1 MDDGVISGS
10 LVSYMSR
17 IRTKLQN
24 VSLHCMYS
32 LGRYCIAP
40 RMDYIAQHCYPTNA
54 LSALRRF
61 DVAALSFVATA
72 LGADPRQV
80 FDSNGIV
87 LQRLRLPARSGGGG
101 IRSCADL
108 SPAAFVGTAAQALP
122 HLVDLRDPTGN
133 ELHRW
138 HHLLASGCRLGR
150 ALETAWDGLRA
161 DLRTTLASHG
171 GAGSGDPANVHLVD
185 GPLSHEFV
193 SMGVLVDP
201 TISTPVLIPQL
212 QRALTSQRET
222 ARATALQRLAA
233 TLPITEALRVAA
245 LASICRA
252 TTRVFPLGAGF
263 RGGQLAFVSTSGG
276 KDLDREKIREEI
288 FAKEQER
295 KELQVREEIDAKEQE
310 LKEFIA
316 KFEAA
321 KDSDEKQFYSERI
334 DKLDSSLAKLQDT
347 LKGLRLAPPHQSEG
361 WKRREDLDRFAA
373 EIIELHGMCCALE
386 ENFDAEIGG
395 EVQHAGYGVLVQKP
409 SIAID
414 YDSVK
419 SKINAVITRK
429 EQRSVARHAI
439 DATESSKDVIV
450 VGDPGIGKTR
460 GSMFFAMQELL
471 AKNKTVMRVGFKESK
486 IILFK
491 PGAQG
496 KYEVWVRSDAST
508 WLGTDV
514 ANDPEA
520 FVLIDPPEKRPY
532 PDMAECRTIK
542 FASNNAEQHYPN
554 AQTAP
559 EETFD
564 TLKSKEDE
572 IMRRALLVGCAP
584 RVQAVASVH
593 ELARLALHTL
603 VVKKLK
609 CAQQVYHSSEFGHM
623 FERDVCTFV
632 LSVLPANWKPGS
644 ALDALEL
651 RRTVIKSDESPKS

>member
-1 MDDGVISGS
+1 MCRCFFASVHRTLSS
-10 LVSYMSR
+10 SSR
-17 IRTKLQN
+17 
-24 VSLHCMYS
+24 
-32 LGRYCIAP
+32 A
-40 RMDYIAQHCYPTNA
+40 
-54 LSALRRF
+54 
-61 DVAALSFVATA
+61 
-72 LGADPRQV
+72 
-80 FDSNGIV
+80 
-87 LQRLRLPARSGGGG
+87 PAR
-101 IRSCADL
+101 
-108 SPAAFVGTAAQALP
+108 
-122 HLVDLRDPTGN
+122 
-133 ELHRW
+133 
-138 HHLLASGCRLGR
+138 
-150 ALETAWDGLRA
+150 
-161 DLRTTLASHG
+161 
-171 GAGSGDPANVHLVD
+171 
-185 GPLSHEFV
+185 
-193 SMGVLVDP
+193 
-201 TISTPVLIPQL
+201 
-212 QRALTSQRET
+212 
-222 ARATALQRLAA
+222 
-233 TLPITEALRVAA
+233 

-252 TTRVFPLGAGF
+252 TTRVFPSGGGF

-321 KDSDEKQFYSERI
+321 KNSKQEQFYSERI

-361 WKRREDLDRFAA
+361 WTRREDLDRFAA

-414 YDSVK
+414 KDSEM
-419 SKINAVITRK
+419 SKNNAVITRI
-429 EQRSVARHAI
+429 EQRSAARHAI
-439 DATESSKDVIV
+439 DATYKRRHVIV

-471 AKNKTVMRVGFKESK
+471 AQNKTVMRVGFKDEE
-486 IILFK
+486 IILFQ
-491 PGAQG
+491 PSAQG
-496 KYEVWVRSDAST
+496 KYEVWTRGRADIWHDAFAAR
-508 WLGTDV
+508 DR
-514 ANDPEA
+514 EA

-532 PDMAECRTIK
+532 QDTAECRTIK
-542 FASNNAEQHYPN
+542 FASNNANEHYPN
-554 AQTAP
+554 APHGLPVPTWQ
-559 EETFD
+559 D
-564 TLKSKEDE
+564 
-572 IMRRALLVGCAP
+572 

>member
-1 MDDGVISGS
+1 MCRCFFASVHRTLSS
-10 LVSYMSR
+10 SSR
-17 IRTKLQN
+17 
-24 VSLHCMYS
+24 
-32 LGRYCIAP
+32 A
-40 RMDYIAQHCYPTNA
+40 
-54 LSALRRF
+54 
-61 DVAALSFVATA
+61 
-72 LGADPRQV
+72 
-80 FDSNGIV
+80 
-87 LQRLRLPARSGGGG
+87 PAR
-101 IRSCADL
+101 
-108 SPAAFVGTAAQALP
+108 
-122 HLVDLRDPTGN
+122 
-133 ELHRW
+133 
-138 HHLLASGCRLGR
+138 
-150 ALETAWDGLRA
+150 
-161 DLRTTLASHG
+161 
-171 GAGSGDPANVHLVD
+171 
-185 GPLSHEFV
+185 
-193 SMGVLVDP
+193 
-201 TISTPVLIPQL
+201 
-212 QRALTSQRET
+212 
-222 ARATALQRLAA
+222 
-233 TLPITEALRVAA
+233 

-252 TTRVFPLGAGF
+252 TTRVFPSAAGF

-276 KDLDREKIREEI
+276 KDLDREKVREEI

-310 LKEFIA
+310 LKELIA
-316 KFEAA
+316 EFKAA
-321 KDSDEKQFYSERI
+321 KNSKQEQFFAEARKEVAA
-334 DKLDSSLAKLQDT
+334 DLAKLQDT

-361 WKRREDLDRFAA
+361 WTRREDLDRFAA

-395 EVQHAGYGVLVQKP
+395 KVQHAGYGVLVQKP

-471 AKNKTVMRVGFKESK
+471 AQNKTVMRVGFKDEE
-486 IILFK
+486 IILFQ
-491 PGAQG
+491 PSAQG
-496 KYEVWVRSDAST
+496 KYEVWTRGRADIWHGA
-508 WLGTDV
+508 L
-514 ANDPEA
+514 AARDPEA

-532 PDMAECRTIK
+532 QDTSKCRTIK
-542 FASNNAEQHYPN
+542 FASNNANEHYPN
-554 AQTAP
+554 ADKDKIVLVTAP
-559 EETFD
+559 PTKDELRAMVPTLWTAKTAPGETFD

-572 IMRRALLVGCAP
+572 ILRRALLVGCAP

-651 RRTVIKSDESPKS
+651 RRTVIKSDESPKSGAWSRSMDALKKLKEESNVLMYM